1 MTSFAATTTHGPRSG
16 VRARLTN
23 LPIARKLLAGFLAVT
38 ALMLVVGV
46 VGVTQ
51 LAKSNARLAY
61 MDSEVLAAAA
71 TLRDMNTHFE
81 SLRFRVADLAVT
93 PDEEEKRVIDDRIV
107 ELDALLDGSIDA
119 YTSTD
124 MTGREEQVA
133 VIERALAEYRE
144 VRDAEILPLARDN
157 DLDAFVEARA
167 AKITPL
173 TAEISTAIDELVA
186 IEDQAAAETVAASVS
201 AYESARATI
210 ITLLVVA
217 TVVSVALA
225 LVTGRAVSRPLSET
239 VHVLQGLAEGRLD
252 QRLPVRGTDEVGLM
266 AQALNTALD
275 MLTEALTNISGSS
288 GSLASASEELS
299 AVSAQ
304 MSGTAEQSADQ
315 AGTISAAAEQVS
327 VNVQT
332 VAAGT
337 EQMSASIQEIAHSA
351 SSASSIASDAVQTA
365 SEANATVAKLGRST
379 AEIGAVL
386 KVITSIAEQTNL
398 LALNATIESARAGEA
413 GRGFAVVANEVKE
426 LAHQTGQATGD
437 ITRRIE
443 AIQADSAEA
452 GIAIAS
458 ISAVIEAI
466 NDSQSTIAAAV
477 EEQTVT
483 TNEMSRSVSEA
494 AGGASDIARSMSTV
508 ARAAAETTAG
518 AGGTAE
524 AAGQLAQMA
533 AELQQLV
540 GRFRF

>member
-1 MTSFAATTTHGPRSG
+1 MTSPAIPSSPRTG
-16 VRARLTN
+16 LRARLTS

-38 ALMLVVGV
+38 ALMVVVGV
-46 VGVTQ
+46 VGVNQ
-51 LAKSNARLAY
+51 LAKANERLEY
-61 MDSEVLAAAA
+61 MNSEVLTSAS
-71 TLRDMNTHFE
+71 TLRDMNTDFE
-81 SLRFRVADLAVT
+81 SLRFRMADLAVT
-93 PDEEEKRVIDDRIV
+93 PDDEGQRLIDDRIV
-107 ELDALLDGSIDA
+107 ELDGLLDESLDA

-133 VIERALAEYRE
+133 VIERALAEYRR
-144 VRDAEILPLARDN
+144 VRDAEILPLAREN
-157 DLDAFVEARA
+157 DLDAFVEVRA
-167 AKITPL
+167 AKIAPL
-173 TAEISTAIDELVA
+173 TAEISTAIDELVV
-186 IEDQAAAETVAASVS
+186 IEDQAADDTVASSVS
-201 AYESARATI
+201 AYEFARATI
-210 ITLLVVA
+210 IALLVVA

-225 LVTGRAVSRPLSET
+225 LIIGRAVSRPLTET

-252 QRLPVRGTDEVGLM
+252 QRLPVNGTDEVGLM
-266 AQALNTALD
+266 ARALNTALD
-275 MLTEALTNISGSS
+275 MLTEALTKISASS

-304 MSGTAEQSADQ
+304 MSGTAEQSAGQ
-315 AGTISAAAEQVS
+315 AGTISAAAEEVS
-327 VNVQT
+327 ANVQT

-351 SSASSIASDAVQTA
+351 SSASSIASEAVQTA
-365 SEANATVAKLGRST
+365 SEANSTVAKLGRST

-426 LAHQTGQATGD
+426 LAQQTGQATGD
-437 ITRRIE
+437 IARRIE

-452 GIAIAS
+452 GVAIAS

-466 NDSQSTIAAAV
+466 NASQSTIAAAV

-483 TNEMSRSVSEA
+483 TNEMSRSVAEA
-494 AGGASDIARSMSTV
+494 AGGASDIARSMSSV
-508 ARAAAETTAG
+508 AQAAAETTAG
-518 AGGTAE
+518 AGGTAD
-524 AAGQLAQMA
+524 AAGELAQMA
-533 AELQQLV
+533 ADLQQLV